1 MVFILIL
8 IPYNIVYRQ
17 MVEKCLVVMLNYPV
31 DGAKPSRSQGSKISP
46 KKFRGAFG
54 NKYCFWDG
62 RSQNYNFFVRK
73 EVIKITKAKK

>member
-46 KKFRGAFG
+46 KNFAALLVTNTAFEIDD
-54 NKYCFWDG
+54 C
-62 RSQNYNFFVRK
+62 
-73 EVIKITKAKK
+73 KIIISL